1 MHYQIKYD
9 QTGFAKHVGSAKIW
23 LKYVAIALSIA
34 GICWGIFWS
43 LGMDWRVTV
52 DALEQ
57 MAAELSTGSSI
68 TEAFSGFCL
77 EILQGA

>member
-9 QTGFAKHVGSAKIW
+9 PIGQAKHASFAKIW
-23 LKYVAIALSIA
+23 LKYAAIALSIA
-34 GICWGIFWS
+34 GICYGIFWS
-43 LGMDWRVTV
+43 MGMDWGVTV

-57 MAAELSTGSSI
+57 MAAEIGTGGSI